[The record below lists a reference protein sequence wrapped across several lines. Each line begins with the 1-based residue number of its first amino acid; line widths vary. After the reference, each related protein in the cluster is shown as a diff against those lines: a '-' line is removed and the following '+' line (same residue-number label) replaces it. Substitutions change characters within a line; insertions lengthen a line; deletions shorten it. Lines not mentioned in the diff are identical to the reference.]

1 MFSEAIK
8 NCQTGSM
15 IIKKQTTDVR
25 ILKTGEILITIS
37 KYWRVEKVLK
47 TESVNYE
54 YISVVPRRFYL
65 NLLMLTSTVYLSET
79 GGSPPCL

>member
-25 ILKTGEILITIS
+25 ILKTVEILITIS
-37 KYWRVEKVLK
+37 KSANVGEWRK
-47 TESVNYE
+47 Y
-54 YISVVPRRFYL
+54 
-65 NLLMLTSTVYLSET
+65 
-79 GGSPPCL
+79 